1 VRWAAGLILAGLAL
15 AAPAGQWWRHVEF
28 LASDELE
35 GRATG
40 SPGHRKAVDYVS
52 RQLREA
58 GLKPCGTQ
66 GYRQPIALVE
76 RKLDEA
82 QSRLALVRD
91 GRETELKLGS
101 EAILSTRTDLAESL
115 DAGLVF
121 AGYGLSIPEQG
132 YDDLA
137 GLDLKGKV
145 VVYLSGS
152 PETVPGAL
160 RAHFSSAGERAKALL
175 RVGAVGSLSIPNPKN
190 SDVPW
195 SRVIQTRLMPS
206 MAQGYASMDETRGIV
221 FSGSI
226 SPDAAGQLFAGTEHK
241 LEELMALSTASKPLP
256 RFPLKPALR
265 AASKITR
272 RQLVSDNVCGML
284 PGSMKE
290 SVVLS
295 AHLDHLGKSEAAA
308 GDQIYNG
315 AMDNASGV
323 ATLIEVARALTQRR
337 ARPRRTLVFLA
348 VTGEEKGLIG
358 SRFYA
363 SFPAAPMVANI
374 NFDMYLPLHPL
385 EYIMALGLEE
395 STLRQPLE
403 EVCARLKLKVQPDLE
418 PQRNRFIRSDQY
430 SFIRKGVPA
439 LALKFGYEPKSAADR
454 TQKEWIAKRYHAVSD
469 DLSQPAD
476 REAAV
481 QFNKVIEELAL
492 AVANQAERPR
502 WNESSFFRRFTVR
515 EVTK

>member
-1 VRWAAGLILAGLAL
+1 VRILAGLVVIGL
-15 AAPAGQWWRHVEF
+15 ASSQPAERWWRHVEY

-35 GRATG
+35 GRGTG
-40 SPGHRKAVDYVS
+40 SPGHQKAVDYVS
-52 RQLREA
+52 KHLREA
-58 GLKPCGTQ
+58 GLKPCGTK

-76 RKLDEA
+76 RKLDES
-82 QSRLALVRD
+82 QSRLALVR
-91 GRETELKLGS
+91 GGQETELRLGS
-101 EAILSTRTDLAESL
+101 DAVLSTRTDLAESL
-115 DAGLVF
+115 EAGLVF

-152 PETVPGAL
+152 PETVPGPL

-175 RVGAVGSLSIPNPKN
+175 RAGAVGSLSIPNPKN

-195 SRVIQTRLMPS
+195 ARTVEARLIPS
-206 MAQGYASMDETRGIV
+206 MAQGYTSLDETKGVRL
-221 FSGSI
+221 SGSI
-226 SPDAAGQLFAGTEHK
+226 NPDAAGQLFAGADHK
-241 LEELMALSTASKPLP
+241 LEDLMALSTASKPLP
-256 RFPLKPALR
+256 RFPLKMALR
-265 AASKITR
+265 AKSKIER

-284 PGSMKE
+284 PGTVKE

-295 AHLDHLGKSEAAA
+295 AHLDHLGRSATASA
-308 GDQIYNG
+308 DQIYNG
-315 AMDNASGV
+315 AMDNASGI
-323 ATLIEVARALTQRR
+323 ATLIEVARSLKERKE
-337 ARPRRTLVFLA
+337 RPRRTLVFLA

-358 SRFYA
+358 SRFFA
-363 SFPAAPMVANI
+363 SFPTVPAMVANI

-403 EVCARLKLKVQPDLE
+403 AVTARLKLKVQPDLE

-430 SFIRKGVPA
+430 SFIQKGVPA
-439 LALKFGYEPKSAADR
+439 LALKFGYEPKSAADQI
-454 TQKEWIAKRYHAVSD
+454 QKEWIAKRYHAVSD
-469 DLSQPAD
+469 DLSQPVD
-476 REAAV
+476 RQAAT

-492 AVANQAERPR
+492 AVANQVERPH
-502 WNESSFFRRFTVR
+502 WNEASFFRRFAQ
-515 EVTK
+515 

>member
-1 VRWAAGLILAGLAL
+1 MVLAG
-15 AAPAGQWWRHVEF
+15 PAEQWWRHVEY

-35 GRATG
+35 GRGTG
-40 SPGHRKAVDYVS
+40 SAGHQKAVRYVA
-52 RQLREA
+52 RQLQKA

-76 RKLDEA
+76 RKLVEQ
-82 QSRLALVRD
+82 QSRVALVRD
-91 GRETELKLGS
+91 GRETELKLG
-101 EAILSTRTDLAESL
+101 ADAVLSTRTDLAESL

-137 GLDLKGKV
+137 GLDLRGKV

-152 PETVPGAL
+152 PETVPGPL
-160 RAHFSSAGERAKALL
+160 RAHFSSAAERTKALV
-175 RVGAVGSLSIPNPKN
+175 RTGAVGSLSIPNPKN

-195 SRVIQTRLMPS
+195 ARTVQARLIPS
-206 MAQGYASMDETRGIV
+206 MAQGYTTMDDTKDIR
-221 FSGSI
+221 FSGSLNPEI
-226 SPDAAGQLFAGTEHK
+226 AGLLFAGSGHT
-241 LEELMALSTASKPLP
+241 LDDLMALSTASKPLP
-256 RFPLKPALR
+256 RFPLKLSLR
-265 AASKITR
+265 AKSKIER
-272 RQLVSDNVCGML
+272 RQVVSDNVCGML
-284 PGSMKE
+284 PGTEKE
-290 SVVLS
+290 AVVLS
-295 AHLDHLGKSEAAA
+295 AHLDHLGRSEMAA

-315 AMDNASGV
+315 AMDNASGI
-323 ATLIEVARALTQRR
+323 ATLIEVARSLKERQ

-348 VTGEEKGLIG
+348 VTGEEKGLLG

-363 SFPAAPMVANI
+363 SFPTVPEMVANI

-403 EVCARLKLKVQPDLE
+403 EVARRLKLKVQPDLE

-430 SFIRKGVPA
+430 SFIQKGVPA

-454 TQKEWIAKRYHAVSD
+454 IQKDWIATRYHAVSD
-469 DLSQPAD
+469 DLSQPVD
-476 REAAV
+476 RDAAA
-481 QFNKVIEELAL
+481 QFNKLIEELAL
-492 AVANQAERPR
+492 AVANRTERPR
-502 WNESSFFRRFTVR
+502 WNESSFFSRFAAGR
-515 EVTK
+515 ESE